1 MKKIHLLVI
10 VITSFVVFH
19 SCYQRHYTPVYSYGN
34 GFVYPS
40 GISGWNYGTDA
51 PGSFE
56 PLTTG
61 GTDSSLMRAIPDN
74 PFLET
79 SMYPVSTFSSDVDVA
94 SYSFIRNSINRG
106 ALPSIDEV
114 RIEEMINYFTY
125 DSEYRSAEGN
135 PYTITTEMADCPWKP
150 EHKLARISLHA
161 MSIDRS
167 QMKPSN
173 LVFLLD
179 VSGSMSSSD
188 RLPLVKKSLRF
199 LVNEMRSEDKIA
211 IVVYAGAAGLV
222 LPSTSGDRKALIL
235 AAIDSLNAS
244 GGTAG
249 GEGLMLAYKTA
260 RKNFMANGNNR
271 IILCTDGDFNVG
283 ASSDSAMLTLV
294 EKERN
299 DGITIS
305 CFGFGMGNY
314 KSSKL
319 ETIADNGNG
328 THAYIDSE
336 LEARKQFV
344 TQIGGTLQTVAQD
357 VKIQVGFNSQKVLA
371 YRLIGYENRL
381 LNFEDFKD
389 DKKDAGDMGAGHM
402 VTALYEIVPVT
413 VSVVPHVENEK
424 KITAPSQ
431 GAFTEFAYNNQW
443 MIVRSRYKLPG
454 ETTSRLIEV
463 EQVDRGVT
471 IDRASENFRWA
482 VAVAGWGMILRQSPY
497 KSQVSYDMVQKL
509 AESAVGKDTDGYRA
523 EFLSL
528 LQKASVIN
536 TEASR

>member
-1 MKKIHLLVI
+1 MKKIRLAGI
-10 VITSFVVFH
+10 VITSWLLLH
-19 SCYQRHYTPVYSYGN
+19 ACTYRHYTPAYGEGKGASYGVFN
-34 GFVYPS
+34 WP
-40 GISGWNYGTDA
+40 TRKHM
-51 PGSFE
+51 PGGFE
-56 PLTTG
+56 PVLIER
-61 GTDSSLMRAIPDN
+61 TDTVQVVQAIPDN

-79 SMYPVSTFSSDVDVA
+79 SAYPVSTFSSDVDVA

-106 ALPSIDEV
+106 VLPSIDEV

-125 DSEYRSAEGN
+125 DSEYRSAEGH

-161 MSIDRS
+161 MSVDWS
-167 QMKPSN
+167 QMKSSN

-179 VSGSMSSSD
+179 VSGSMNGSD

-199 LVNEMRSEDKIA
+199 LVNEMRPEDKVA

-222 LPSTSGDRKALIL
+222 LPSTSGDQKARIL
-235 AAIDSLNAS
+235 AAIDSISA
-244 GGTAG
+244 GGSTAG
-249 GEGLMLAYKTA
+249 GEGIMLAYKTA
-260 RKNFMANGNNR
+260 RENFIANGNNR

-283 ASSDSAMLTLV
+283 ASSDSAMLALV

-299 DGITIS
+299 DGISIS

-319 ETIADNGNG
+319 EIIADNGNG

-344 TQIGGTLQTVAQD
+344 TQIGGTLQTVAKD
-357 VKIQVGFNSQKVLA
+357 VKLQVGFNSQKVLA

-381 LNFEDFKD
+381 LRFEDFKD
-389 DKKDAGDMGAGHM
+389 DKKDAGDMGSGHM

-413 VSVVPHVENEK
+413 ASVVPHVENEK
-424 KITAPSQ
+424 KIAPPGQ
-431 GAFTEFAYNNQW
+431 EAFTEFTYNNQW

-463 EQVDRGVT
+463 QQVDRGVT
-471 IDRASENFRWA
+471 IDKASENFRWA
-482 VAVAGWGMILRQSPY
+482 AAVAGWGMILRQSPY
-497 KSQVSYDMVQKL
+497 KSHLSYDLVQKL
-509 AESAVGKDTDGYRA
+509 AGSAVGKDEGGYRA
-523 EFLSL
+523 EFLAL
-528 LQKASVIN
+528 LQKASAISIEV
-536 TEASR
+536 SR